1 MTYLWNNP
9 ENTYRIFNYLNKNY
23 SLEESIDTFISKP
36 ENSISGGSINSNYKN
51 IKPLSDLEFDKSI
64 ENNNTDISKS
74 KITNSTIGGNN
85 KEEYKD
91 VLLPQLE
98 TDISPSDLVNNHS
111 KINNESSFDDIKN
124 DIDSTIEQNMS
135 LKTLEE
141 IYGKRH
147 TSKNINENDLYDIYN
162 IEGSDLT
169 SSNTSD
175 DEDSYDSDN
184 SEELIVEAINDK
196 DAQKSIKDF
205 ETINSEGPMG
215 TIVPNSMPEVET
227 INDDLDNLY
236 LNNDSEIDD
245 SDEDLEN
252 DSENDDSDE
261 DLESKADLE
270 GIADLENDSENE
282 LENLENQSGGESINK
297 IIENLGNNQNDE
309 EAYIKGCKAKNLSGG
324 YTNIYST
331 NFKFYPYK

>member
-23 SLEESIDTFISKP
+23 SMEESADTFISKS
-36 ENSISGGSINSNYKN
+36 ENSISGSSIDSNCKN

-64 ENNNTDISKS
+64 ESTNTNISKS
-74 KITNSTIGGNN
+74 KINTSITGGNE
-85 KEEYKD
+85 KEDYKD
-91 VLLPQLE
+91 VLLPQPE
-98 TDISPSDLVNNHS
+98 TDMSPSDLVNNHS
-111 KINNESSFDDIKN
+111 KINNKSSFDDIKN

-147 TSKNINENDLYDIYN
+147 TSENTNENDLYDIYN
-162 IEGSDLT
+162 IEGGDSSSSDEDE
-169 SSNTSD
+169 NNFVDSD
-175 DEDSYDSDN
+175 D

-196 DAQKSIKDF
+196 DAQESIKDF
-205 ETINSEGPMG
+205 ETNKSKEHIG
-215 TIVPNSMPEVET
+215 TIVPNSVPEVET

-245 SDEDLEN
+245 SDDDLDDDLDD
-252 DSENDDSDE
+252 DSENDDSD
-261 DLESKADLE
+261 DDSD
-270 GIADLENDSENE
+270 DDSENE
-282 LENLENQSGGESINK
+282 FENLENQSGGESINK
-297 IIENLGNNQNDE
+297 IIENLGNGQNDE
-309 EAYIKGCKAKNLSGG
+309 EAYIKGCKAKNLTGG
-324 YTNIYST
+324 YTNVYST